1 MKEIV
6 ILIPVQQKIIVLN
19 NKFEIYLISNLLI
32 IILFYLM
39 FILFLLNIINYNT
52 VKYFFLK

>member
-39 FILFLLNIINYNT
+39 FILFLLNIINRNT

>member
-39 FILFLLNIINYNT
+39 FILFLLNIINCNT